1 MHYAP
6 GAWKNDTTELY
17 AKNKNKKN
25 HGNNMREMRDTE
37 KNRERSIQERSKQLT
52 CHADRGAEKGGRGE
66 TTAGEPD

>member
-17 AKNKNKKN
+17 AKKQKQKKPWQQQE
-25 HGNNMREMRDTE
+25 REMRRH
-37 KNRERSIQERSKQLT
+37 RERSIQERSKQLT
-52 CHADRGAEKGGRGE
+52 CHADRGAESGGGRGE